1 MITHSISSI
10 WTGCKQ
16 RNMIHFILRMK
27 LKMVMCVGILSLTFM
42 FFTACIDVIANFANP
57 EPKETSKMINI
68 INSDL
73 KKVTYLLLFISCPIF
88 VQPLSIRP
96 YFDQPMILNLLSF
109 FLQISQEEENSLE
122 FQLPILLWW
131 TPFSTTQGIKT
142 CSDTLKSYDCYFTHD
157 RNHRLHPKTS
167 AIFFY
172 GTQFSPTDLPL
183 PRWFSIATFDYNGA

>member
-73 KKVTYLLLFISCPIF
+73 KKVYRLLLFIYQC
-88 VQPLSIRP
+88 
-96 YFDQPMILNLLSF
+96 MILDLIIYNAHICN
-109 FLQISQEEENSLE
+109 IS
-122 FQLPILLWW
+122 
-131 TPFSTTQGIKT
+131 
-142 CSDTLKSYDCYFTHD
+142 C
-157 RNHRLHPKTS
+157 
-167 AIFFY
+167 
-172 GTQFSPTDLPL
+172 
-183 PRWFSIATFDYNGA
+183 TFKV

>member
-1 MITHSISSI
+1 MKTHSISSI

-73 KKVTYLLLFISCPIF
+73 KKVIHLLLFIILLPYHSCPIF
-88 VQPLSIRP
+88 VQPLSIWP
-96 YFDQPMILNLLSF
+96 YFDQPIILNLLCFFCRFRKKKRTVWNFNYQYYSGGLL
-109 FLQISQEEENSLE
+109 FLQ
-122 FQLPILLWW
+122 
-131 TPFSTTQGIKT
+131 
-142 CSDTLKSYDCYFTHD
+142 
-157 RNHRLHPKTS
+157 PKES
-167 AIFFY
+167 KHVLI
-172 GTQFSPTDLPL
+172 P
-183 PRWFSIATFDYNGA
+183 